1 MFRTKCKEHDH
12 SSFYKL
18 LQMEPTTTNKNN
30 DCYFFYYSTCT
41 KGDSCGFRHEPS
53 ALGCEVMCSYWQQGN
68 CLNEHCNFRHMELKK
83 DRKSIAC
90 YWENQRGGCKKP
102 HCPFLHSLER
112 AASNE
117 TTINNPN
124 KPTSELP
131 SSKPVNQEWSN
142 RQDDGK
148 FDGSGTESD
157 QGRGSSEAGSFIGSP
172 AVDPLIVN
180 FDEESDSEGVAN
192 PSPVK
197 SQTTTRVPYCK
208 TYEEIRLEEI
218 QAESAA
224 YYSYEPSN
232 YLKNIAGGKEQNTSS
247 IRTARIATT
256 TGVYSREKAQPIV
269 KSLSSSSSSS
279 SRDLDFKIL
288 TLDEIKKRKISAQS
302 TESEINDVELTN
314 KSNTKDNENITLLPE
329 DINKIDSQL
338 KVVSTKKSS
347 IELRKRTLLNRKREL
362 DSNDNNDNK
371 TCMESKKPKM
381 INVTVPP
388 VRLRRS
394 SKRFIQPDTELVQ
407 SSMNTEETLNKLVET
422 NDGDDNDDN
431 ETTLVQQSLRK
442 TEIEVRLCDSSTSDD
457 ISTLNQMSKEPSK
470 TLDEV
475 LDIKSQRVRTT
486 ESIDDFK
493 LDRFDDHSNDDD
505 YLDTASDDILKDIDA
520 LLTEKT
526 S

>member
-1 MFRTKCKEHDH
+1 
-12 SSFYKL
+12 
-18 LQMEPTTTNKNN
+18 MEPTTTNKNN

-41 KGDSCGFRHEPS
+41 KGDSCGFRHEAS

-192 PSPVK
+192 PSPIK

-224 YYSYEPSN
+224 YYSYEPTN
-232 YLKNIAGGKEQNTSS
+232 YLKNIAGGKEKITSS
-247 IRTARIATT
+247 VRTARIATT
-256 TGVYSREKAQPIV
+256 GIYSREKTQPIV
-269 KSLSSSSSSS
+269 KSLSSSSSSSS

-288 TLDEIKKRKISAQS
+288 TLDEIKKRKITTQS
-302 TESEINDVELTN
+302 TESEINDVELIN
-314 KSNTKDNENITLLPE
+314 KSITNTKDNENITLLPD
-329 DINKIDSQL
+329 DIRKIDSQL
-338 KVVSTKKSS
+338 KVVSTKKLST
-347 IELRKRTLLNRKREL
+347 ELCDRTLLNRKREL
-362 DSNDNNDNK
+362 DSNDDNDNK
-371 TCMESKKPKM
+371 TCMESKKSKM

-394 SKRFIQPDTELVQ
+394 AKRLIQLNTELSQ
-407 SSMNTEETLNKLVET
+407 SSMNTEETSTVNKLVVT
-422 NDGDDNDDN
+422 NDGNDDDNDN
-431 ETTLVQQSLRK
+431 ETTRVQQSLRK

-457 ISTLNQMSKEPSK
+457 VCTLNQMSKESSK
-470 TLDEV
+470 TLDER
-475 LDIKSQRVRTT
+475 LDNKSQKVCAT

-493 LDRFDDHSNDDD
+493 LDQFDDHSNDDD

-526 S
+526 A